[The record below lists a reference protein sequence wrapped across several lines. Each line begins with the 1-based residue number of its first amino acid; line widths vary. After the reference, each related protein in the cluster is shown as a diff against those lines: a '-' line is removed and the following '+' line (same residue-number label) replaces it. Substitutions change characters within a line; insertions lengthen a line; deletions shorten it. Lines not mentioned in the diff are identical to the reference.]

1 MNYEAYDQSPGAE
14 DDYTEETPLDERV
27 RESFVPL
34 LAIFGSED
42 RIYDANESLSA
53 YAELPGARTELIED
67 AGHSPNVEAPEET
80 ARLIFDFAP
89 EAAPSPSAR
98 ADRNRASGRGRE
110 RPRSRAS
117 SEDR

>member
-42 RIYDANESLSA
+42 RIYDANESL
-53 YAELPGARTELIED
+53 
-67 AGHSPNVEAPEET
+67 APTRSCRE
-80 ARLIFDFAP
+80 P
-89 EAAPSPSAR
+89 APS
-98 ADRNRASGRGRE
+98 
-110 RPRSRAS
+110 
-117 SEDR
+117 